1 MEITISVSERAEQ
14 KIREQAASNGKD
26 VSEFVGEFVE
36 ENFAN
41 GNANQSNG
49 QKQDINNQKDEEKD
63 DYENPFEPF
72 LGMFSS
78 GKTDTSERMHE
89 ILYSEDFD
97 SAEGFSIREK
107 K

>member
-14 KIREQAASNGKD
+14 KIRQQAEEHGKD

-41 GNANQSNG
+41 GKMNG
-49 QKQDINNQKDEEKD
+49 GDKI
-63 DYENPFEPF
+63 ENTENKKERKHNLLKFA
-72 LGMFSS
+72 GMFSS
-78 GKTDTSERMHE
+78 GKTDTAERMHE

-97 SAEGFSIREK
+97 PAEGFSIK
-107 K
+107 